1 MIIVSRGIEFAEAAA
16 DGPALEAQMDQCK
29 PATPAASY
37 QAREVSGRRDAGDS
51 AALRPSSSPPSSSPP
66 AAQGGEPPRRRGDV
80 PVDQHISRQLREIYD
95 EVVNEPIPT
104 RFVKLLEELERKQV
118 GKS

>member
-1 MIIVSRGIEFAEAAA
+1 
-16 DGPALEAQMDQCK
+16 MDQRK

-37 QAREVSGRRDAGDS
+37 QASEVSGRRDAGDS
-51 AALRPSSSPPSSSPP
+51 AALRPSSSPPSSSPPSSSPP